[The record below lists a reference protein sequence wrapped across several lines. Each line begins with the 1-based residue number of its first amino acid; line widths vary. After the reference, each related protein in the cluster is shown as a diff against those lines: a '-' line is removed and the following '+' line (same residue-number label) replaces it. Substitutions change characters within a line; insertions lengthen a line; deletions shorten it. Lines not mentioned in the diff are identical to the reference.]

1 MGRLSK
7 SFALIFILI
16 MAISSASLLTI
27 KPANAQIPTATQ
39 QGVPV
44 PNVPSSVTLSLTG
57 PPYVQPTTYQL
68 DPSTG
73 KIVAEV
79 GYSNEYGYLVIT
91 IKNQPNNYSPYSVY
105 YNVRE
110 GNASEN
116 SWSYPLTPNF
126 DMYQL
131 LPTQST
137 DSGYTNISLPIDT
150 EIGSNYTLE
159 FEVQAMVGSIVHNT
173 YEGLNAGWIFSGQTS
188 DWSSPQTTTIPAS
201 IPLSPTPAPSSS
213 GSTPTTTPTSTSV
226 SSAPSSSSLLLITTV
241 ALIVIAFLLAVIIA
255 LLLYMRKRNRLLESN
270 LKGLT

>member
-27 KPANAQIPTATQ
+27 KPANAQIPTVTQ

-44 PNVPSSVTLSLTG
+44 PDVPSSVTLSLTG

-73 KIVAEV
+73 KIVAKV
-79 GYSNEYGYLVIT
+79 GYTNEYGYLVIT
-91 IKNQPNNYSPYSVY
+91 IKNQPNNYAPYSVY

-116 SWSYPLTPNF
+116 SWWYPLTPNF
-126 DMYQL
+126 DMSQS

-137 DSGYTNISLPIDT
+137 DSGYTNISFPIDT
-150 EIGSNYTLE
+150 ESYKYTLE
-159 FEVQAMVGSIVHNT
+159 VEVQAMVGSIVHQF
-173 YEGLNAGWIFSGQTS
+173 YEGISAGWIFSGQTS
-188 DWSSPQTTTIPAS
+188 DWSSPQTITIPAS
-201 IPLSPTPAPSSS
+201 VPLSPTPAPSSS
-213 GSTPTTTPTSTSV
+213 SPLTPTETPTSTAASG
-226 SSAPSSSSLLLITTV
+226 SLISFLLITNTIS
-241 ALIVIAFLLAVIIA
+241 LIVIAFLLAVIIA
-255 LLLYMRKRNRLLESN
+255 LLLYMRKRNRLMES
-270 LKGLT
+270 T